1 MKKPILFIAPLLL
14 LLASCNWFK
23 ETPKIGLVLSEHF
36 QDKLY
41 KKFDTAVYNQV
52 FQKHLDSLAPK
63 FSNPNAIKNF
73 YHSNELQPVL
83 VTKFVNNGGLDALLA
98 YTGRSAEHGYSPKL
112 FRHEQLKALLAE
124 LSDTKFKK
132 IEEVYPI
139 IADLELNAAEAL
151 IKYNNFIYYGS
162 INPRRLFNRYYI
174 PVKRPDSASVSK
186 VLASQDL
193 QILLADIQPK
203 SEQYRKLQQQYSYLL
218 QDSGAQSSSART
230 LLVNMERLRWKMPD
244 LGDEYVEVNIPDFS
258 LTWFNK
264 HDTVTHMNVC
274 VGGKREKDYKEKQ
287 RLFAKS
293 GNLDDKP
300 KNHET
305 PILFSKFNSI
315 QVNPIWNIPVS
326 IARSEI
332 YWQAR
337 KDPYYLSNNNI
348 KVYYKGK
355 LINDPDTIQWN
366 KYPREKLPFQFKQGS
381 GDDNALGKFKFIFE
395 NGSSI
400 YLHDTNNKNGF
411 KLANRAISHG
421 CVRVEKPL
429 EFAQHLVKDKYQ
441 YDDLRMEVNLPP
453 VDTTRMAVYRK
464 KLEKKADTVN
474 VFELKPKWFGVRKQ
488 LPILINYMTAWSAHG
503 KIEIRPDVYG
513 LDETLWDAMR
523 KFL

>member
-1 MKKPILFIAPLLL
+1 M

-23 ETPKIGLVLSEHF
+23 ETPEIGMVLSEHF

-41 KKFDTAVYNQV
+41 KKFDTAVYNQI
-52 FQKHLDSLAPK
+52 FQQHLDSLAPK
-63 FSNPNAIKNF
+63 FAHPGAVKNF
-73 YHSNELQPVL
+73 YQGNELQPVL
-83 VTKFVNNGGLDALLA
+83 VTKFINNGGLDALLS
-98 YTGRSAEHGYSPKL
+98 YTGRSAEHGYNPKL
-112 FRHEQLKALLAE
+112 FRYEQLKALLAE
-124 LSDTKFKK
+124 LSGNKFKK
-132 IEEVYPI
+132 IEEVYPVL
-139 IADLELNAAEAL
+139 ADLELTAAEAL
-151 IKYNNFIYYGS
+151 IKYHNFIYYGS
-162 INPRRLFNRYYI
+162 VNPRKLFSRYYI
-174 PVKRPDSASVSK
+174 PVKRPDSTVLSK
-186 VLASQDL
+186 VLSTKDL
-193 QILLADIQPK
+193 QLLLADIQPK
-203 SEQYRKLQQQYSYLL
+203 SEQYRKLQQQYSYLM
-218 QDSGAQSSSART
+218 QDSGAHSASAQT

-264 HDTVTHMNVC
+264 QDTVTHMNVC

-287 RLFAKS
+287 KLFAKS

-315 QVNPIWNIPVS
+315 QVNPVWNIPVS

-355 LINDPDTIQWN
+355 LVNDPDTIQWN

-381 GDDNALGKFKFIFE
+381 GEDNALGKFKFIFE

-411 KLANRAISHG
+411 KLTNRAISHG

-429 EFAQHLVKDKYQ
+429 VFAQHLVKDKYQ

-464 KLEKKADTVN
+464 KLEKKADTLN

-488 LPILINYMTAWSAHG
+488 LPILINYRTAWSEHG
-503 KIEIRPDVYG
+503 KMEIRPDVYG